1 MRFKIDENLPLQAA
15 ELLRTAGHDA
25 ATVLEQQMG
34 GTDDATLS
42 EVCRHEGRA
51 LVTLDAG
58 FADIRSYPPRDYP
71 GIMVLR
77 PESQSREAIVSLLD
91 GVLGLLDREALERK
105 LWIVEEGR
113 VRIRD

>member
-1 MRFKIDENLPLQAA
+1 MRFKTDENLPLQAA
-15 ELLRTAGHDA
+15 ELLRNAGHDVV
-25 ATVLEQQMG
+25 TVLDQKMG
-34 GTDDATLS
+34 GVNDAFLS
-42 EVCRHEGRA
+42 EVCRREGRV

-58 FADIRSYPPRDYP
+58 FADIRAYPPGGHP

-77 PESQSREAIVSLLD
+77 PESQSRETIVNLLR
-91 GVLGLLDREALERK
+91 GVLALLAREALDRK